1 MSVVSIKNM
10 LPVAMLIERLKT
22 QYHLMEMTFLILLSF
37 HQITDVAAE
46 YAYTLA
52 CHLCTKCFD
61 DKFQV
66 ISMHLS
72 SSLRLSIC
80 FIIIHAVAIAMD
92 NRRFIKSKS

>member
-10 LPVAMLIERLKT
+10 LPVTMLTERLKT

-37 HQITDVAAE
+37 HEITDAADE
-46 YAYTLA
+46 CAYTLA

-66 ISMHLS
+66 TAITSYLS
-72 SSLRLSIC
+72 SL
-80 FIIIHAVAIAMD
+80 
-92 NRRFIKSKS
+92 

>member
-10 LPVAMLIERLKT
+10 LPVIMLTERLKT

-46 YAYTLA
+46 CAYTLA

-66 ISMHLS
+66 KTISYLS
-72 SSLRLSIC
+72 SL
-80 FIIIHAVAIAMD
+80 IALHNM
-92 NRRFIKSKS
+92 NAYSYKLI